1 MKEMVERKVFEKS
14 FNLTGFGPLL
24 GQSIL
29 YVSCGFVGRC
39 VDVALF
45 VGFELWGELNL
56 AKIADLA

>member
-29 YVSCGFVGRC
+29 YVSCGFVGRR

-45 VGFELWGELNL
+45 VGFELWGELN
-56 AKIADLA
+56 